1 MDTTISSW
9 FTGRLPDDWF
19 TAPPTVTVDRDEVLV
34 VGVIPLPDDLTDDAA
49 DDVAASAREGRI
61 TRFREET
68 RAARMKVADEAQAR
82 FGRTVSWGAECG
94 GTRTLFTHV
103 ATPVMTRLRQRER
116 LVLDTLVES
125 GVARSRS
132 EATAWCVRLV
142 ADHEEQWLAELGD
155 ALGAVRT
162 ARAKGPGSSRA
173 TPG

>member
-1 MDTTISSW
+1 MEETTIQSW
-9 FTGRLPDDWF
+9 FTGRLPGEWF
-19 TAPPTVTVDRDEVLV
+19 TGPVTVSVDREEVLV
-34 VGVIPLPDDLTDDAA
+34 VGAIAVPDDAGDGDAA
-49 DDVAASAREGRI
+49 QAAHEGRI

-94 GTRTLFTHV
+94 GTTRLFTHV
-103 ATPVMTRLRQRER
+103 AAPVMTRLRQRER

-125 GVARSRS
+125 GVAKSRS

-142 ADHEEQWLAELGD
+142 ADHEEEWLGELSE
-155 ALGAVRT
+155 ALGSVRE

-173 TPG
+173 G